1 VRFAGPIVNALSATG
16 RFGVFS
22 FRFIKVVFR
31 HRPPI
36 RRTLDEAYRIG
47 VLSLPVL
54 LTIAAFVGTNLTM
67 QGYHA
72 FKPMGGERMVGMF
85 VGRAGVREL
94 APIIA
99 AAMIAAKVGTEMASE
114 IAVMRIRE
122 EIDALSVM
130 GVNPHW
136 YLVTPRFMATILV
149 LPALTILSIYGMLI
163 ASYCVAVF
171 QLGLNGQEFL
181 EFLQRGANVTDLA
194 YGAMKSLVFGTIICL
209 VSCYCGFHSKP
220 GPRGVGSAT
229 NSAVVISAVVC
240 VMVNYIISELV
251 YGR

>member
-1 VRFAGPIVNALSATG
+1 MRILEAIIGAFSSIG
-16 RFGVFS
+16 RFGIFT
-22 FRFIKVVFR
+22 FRFLKVMFR

-36 RRTLDEAYRIG
+36 RRTFNEAYRIG

-85 VGRAGVREL
+85 VGLAGVREL

-130 GVNPHW
+130 AVNPYW
-136 YLVTPRFMATILV
+136 YLVTPRILATILV
-149 LPALTILSIYGMLI
+149 LPALTILSIYGMLV
-163 ASYCVAVF
+163 ASYMVAVY
-171 QLGLNGQEFL
+171 QLGLNGQEFI
-181 EFLQRGANVTDLA
+181 EFLQRGATVTDLA
-194 YGAMKSLVFGTIICL
+194 YGAMKSIVFGIIICL
-209 VSCYCGFHSKP
+209 VSCYCGFNSKP

-229 NSAVVISAVVC
+229 NSAVVTSAVVC